1 MQELNRMLF
10 DLIERALKDTVYE
23 SLIDDL
29 YRFTLSNMI
38 ICQQC
43 GVSRKREEKFLDL
56 VIQTKGVQGVTQS
69 LNQMFEFDKLDGDNK
84 LFCESCNEKTDTLKG
99 YRIQKLPP
107 ILTIDLN
114 RFDFDYNT
122 FQRVK
127 VNDRFE
133 YPLELDLSAHLDAEA
148 VELPEDCIYE
158 LKSVIIHRGGAYGG
172 HYHAFIQDELG
183 EGNWHLEMPAEFKKD
198 PEVFN
203 KKAFNPKEHMT
214 EAQIKAAE
222 DAANQPEK
230 PLTIDL
236 DAEKPKE
243 ESTKA
248 SGKLTKI

>member
-1 MQELNRMLF
+1 M
-10 DLIERALKDTVYE
+10 
-23 SLIDDL
+23 
-29 YRFTLSNMI
+29 
-38 ICQQC
+38 
-43 GVSRKREEKFLDL
+43 SRKREEKFLDL
-56 VIQTKGVQGVTQS
+56 VIQTKGIQGVAHS

-114 RFDFDYNT
+114 RFDFDYTT

-148 VELPEDCIYE
+148 VELPENCIYE

-183 EGNWHLEMPAEFKKD
+183 EGNWHLDMPAEFKKD
-198 PEVFN
+198 PEVVH

-222 DAANQPEK
+222 DVANQPEK
-230 PLTIDL
+230 PLTL
-236 DAEKPKE
+236 NADAEKPKE
-243 ESTKA
+243 DSTKE
-248 SGKLTKI
+248 SGKLTKK